1 MSEPDS
7 PSSSALPGRAGSPLI
22 SVSIVSHGQAA
33 LVVPLLD
40 DLDRCSANI
49 GEVILTSNVPED
61 IRPAIANRRFPTVLI
76 ENEQRKGFGANH
88 NAAFRRARHARFCVL
103 NPDIRLRDNP
113 FPALIDALTTPTV
126 GLVAPLIFNSSGA
139 LEDSA
144 RRFPTIISL
153 AARTLLRRR
162 KPEYTATE
170 STFSPDWVAGMFM
183 LFRTDVFAAV
193 GGFDESYF
201 LYFEDVDICARL
213 RCLGNDVRVVPE
225 ARAVHDAQRRS
236 HRDRQHAR
244 WHVASMLRY
253 LARRHVLGT
262 YRH

>member
-1 MSEPDS
+1 MSKPES
-7 PSSSALPGRAGSPLI
+7 PSGPRSGRRDGHLVSI
-22 SVSIVSHGQAA
+22 SIVSHGQAT

-49 GEVILTSNVPED
+49 GEVILTSNVPEN
-61 IRPAIANRRFPTVLI
+61 IRPAVANRRFPTVLI
-76 ENEQRKGFGANH
+76 ENEQRNGFGANH
-88 NAAFRRARHARFCVL
+88 NAAFRRARHAHFCVL

-126 GLVAPLIFNSSGA
+126 GLVAPLIFNSSGT

-144 RRFPTIISL
+144 RRFPTIASL

-162 KPEYTATE
+162 EPEYGAVD
-170 STFSPDWVAGMFM
+170 SSFSPDWVAGMFM
-183 LFRTDVFAAV
+183 LFPADVFATV
-193 GGFDESYF
+193 GGFDESFF

-213 RCLGNDVRVVPE
+213 RRLRLQVLVVPE

-262 YRH
+262 YRR